1 MSELLKRPETLADVY
16 RLLPEGTPVQL
27 INDKFYMSPAPNIP
41 HFEIIDSIVFELK
54 KIVKER
60 DSGRVF
66 YAPVDVFLG
75 KRNAVQPDIFYIC
88 KDNLNIIMED
98 AIYGVPDIV
107 IEVLSSNQSLDLKK
121 KKAVY
126 EEFGVKEYFIVDPA
140 DKSVITYNLQN
151 NKYIEQTS
159 QKGKLKS
166 KLLNAEIKF

>member
-1 MSELLKRPETLADVY
+1 MSELLTKPQTMADVY

-54 KIVKER
+54 KTVKEK
-60 DSGRVF
+60 DAGRVF

-75 KRNAVQPDIFYIC
+75 KRNAVQPDIFYIS
-88 KDNLNIIMED
+88 KDNFHVIMED

-107 IEVLSSNQSLDLKK
+107 VEVLSGNKSFDLKK

-126 EEFGVKEYFIVDPA
+126 EEFGVKEYFIVNPA
-140 DKSVITYNLQN
+140 DKSVISYYLENQ
-151 NKYIEQTS
+151 KYVEQIS
-159 QKGKLKS
+159 EKS
-166 KLLNAEIKF
+166 KFKSELLKAEINF